1 MSDGLRD
8 ALPKGD
14 SMSYSLEEIRVLAK
28 REPFRAGVRMRYI
41 MPRISV
47 RVTRWILH
55 HLPKATPNQLTLV
68 SGVLGFAAGAFLLF
82 PRGIAPAVAAALLYQ
97 LHILFDYVDGEIARV
112 KQLASPLGAYY
123 DLMVGRLVKPVVI
136 YGAVI
141 GTWLGTKDPTD
152 APRDLLL
159 GTLILL
165 GFFLDKEAVDVWY
178 RANAGRADLEDPYVI
193 QSERPVKGLR
203 RRVARALVAT
213 RGIQAFLL
221 YQVIASVVTTLG
233 VHRIHLGGIETTLRG
248 VVLMAYALAFP
259 TVALVRTLIIAR
271 TGHIPRRQDLV
282 DG

>member
-1 MSDGLRD
+1 MSDTVRD
-8 ALPKGD
+8 GPEGS
-14 SMSYSLEEIRVLAK
+14 SMAYSLEEIRVLAK
-28 REPFRAGVRMRYI
+28 REPFRAGVRMRYL
-41 MPRISV
+41 MPRVSV

-55 HLPKATPNQLTLV
+55 HLPNVTPNQLTLV
-68 SGVLGFAAGAFLLF
+68 SGVLGVAAGAFLLF
-82 PRGIAPAVAAALLYQ
+82 PRGIAPAVAALLLYQ

-178 RANAGRADLEDPYVI
+178 RANAGRTDLEDPYVVR
-193 QSERPVKGLR
+193 SDRPVRGLR
-203 RRVARALVAT
+203 RRVARVLVGL
-213 RGIQAFLL
+213 RGIQTLL
-221 YQVIASVVTTLG
+221 VYMVLAAVVTTLG
-233 VHRIHLGGIETTLRG
+233 VGTVHLGGIETTPRG
-248 VVLMAYALAFP
+248 VVLMAYAVAFP
-259 TVALVRTLIIAR
+259 AVALIRTVIIAR

-282 DG
+282 GG

>member
-1 MSDGLRD
+1 VSDTVRD
-8 ALPKGD
+8 GPEGS
-14 SMSYSLEEIRVLAK
+14 SMAYSLEEIRVLAK
-28 REPFRAGVRMRYI
+28 REPFRAGVRMRYL
-41 MPRISV
+41 MPRVSV

-55 HLPKATPNQLTLV
+55 HLPNVTPNQLTLV
-68 SGVLGFAAGAFLLF
+68 SGVLGVAAGAFLLF
-82 PRGIAPAVAAALLYQ
+82 PRGIAPAVAALLLYQ

-178 RANAGRADLEDPYVI
+178 RANAGRTDLEDPYVVR
-193 QSERPVKGLR
+193 SDRPVRGRR
-203 RRVARALVAT
+203 RRVARVLVGL
-213 RGIQAFLL
+213 RGIQTLL
-221 YQVIASVVTTLG
+221 VYMVLAAVVTTLG
-233 VHRIHLGGIETTLRG
+233 VGTVHLGGIETTPRG
-248 VVLMAYALAFP
+248 VVLMAYAVAFP
-259 TVALVRTLIIAR
+259 AVALIRTVIIAR

-282 DG
+282 GG

>member
-1 MSDGLRD
+1 MSDTVRD
-8 ALPKGD
+8 APEGS
-14 SMSYSLEEIRVLAK
+14 SMAYSLEEIRVLAK
-28 REPFRAGVRMRYI
+28 REPFRAGVRMRYL
-41 MPRISV
+41 MPRVSV

-55 HLPKATPNQLTLV
+55 HLPNVTPNQLTLV
-68 SGVLGFAAGAFLLF
+68 SGVLGVAAGAFLLF
-82 PRGIAPAVAAALLYQ
+82 PRGIAPAVAALLLYQ

-178 RANAGRADLEDPYVI
+178 RANAGRTDLEDPYVVR
-193 QSERPVKGLR
+193 SDRPVRGLR
-203 RRVARALVAT
+203 RRVARVLVGL
-213 RGIQAFLL
+213 RGIQTMLV
-221 YQVIASVVTTLG
+221 YQVLAAVVTTLG
-233 VHRIHLGGIETTLRG
+233 VHTVHLAGIETTPRG
-248 VVLMAYALAFP
+248 VVLMAYAVAFP
-259 TVALVRTLIIAR
+259 AVALIRTVIIAR

-282 DG
+282 GG

>member
-1 MSDGLRD
+1 
-8 ALPKGD
+8 
-14 SMSYSLEEIRVLAK
+14 MSYSLEEIRVLAK

-55 HLPKATPNQLTLV
+55 HLPNVTPNQLTLV
-68 SGVLGFAAGAFLLF
+68 SGVLGFAAGAFLTF

-141 GTWLGTKDPTD
+141 GTWLGTKDPAD

-178 RANAGRADLEDPYVI
+178 RANAGRSDIEDPYVVR
-193 QSERPVKGLR
+193 SDRPVRGLR
-203 RRVARALVAT
+203 RRVARVLVGL
-213 RGIQAFLL
+213 RGIQSLL
-221 YQVIASVVTTLG
+221 VYQVIAAVVTTLG
-233 VHRIHLGGIETTLRG
+233 VRMVQFGGVETTLRG
-248 VVLMAYALAFP
+248 VVLMVFAVAFP
-259 TVALVRTLIIAR
+259 TVALVRIVIIAR

>member
-1 MSDGLRD
+1 VSDTVRD
-8 ALPKGD
+8 APEGS
-14 SMSYSLEEIRVLAK
+14 SMAYSLEEIRVLAK
-28 REPFRAGVRMRYI
+28 REPFRAGVRMRYL
-41 MPRISV
+41 MPRVSV

-55 HLPKATPNQLTLV
+55 HLPNVTPNQLTLV
-68 SGVLGFAAGAFLLF
+68 SGVLGVAAGAFLLF
-82 PRGIAPAVAAALLYQ
+82 PRGIAPAVAALLVYQ
-97 LHILFDYVDGEIARV
+97 LHILFDYVDGEVARV

-178 RANAGRADLEDPYVI
+178 RANAGRTDLEDPYVVR
-193 QSERPVKGLR
+193 SDRPVRGLR
-203 RRVARALVAT
+203 RRVARVLVGL
-213 RGIQAFLL
+213 RGIQTLL
-221 YQVIASVVTTLG
+221 VYMVLAAVVTALG
-233 VHRIHLGGIETTLRG
+233 VGTVYLGGIETTPRG
-248 VVLMAYALAFP
+248 LVLMAYAVAFP
-259 TVALVRTLIIAR
+259 AVALIRTVIIAR

>member
-1 MSDGLRD
+1 MSDTVRD
-8 ALPKGD
+8 GPEGS
-14 SMSYSLEEIRVLAK
+14 SMAYSLEEIRVLAK
-28 REPFRAGVRMRYI
+28 REPFRAGVRMRYL
-41 MPRISV
+41 MPRVSV

-55 HLPKATPNQLTLV
+55 HLPNVTPNQLTLV
-68 SGVLGFAAGAFLLF
+68 SGVLGVAAGAFLLF
-82 PRGIAPAVAAALLYQ
+82 PRGIAPAVAALLLYQ

-159 GTLILL
+159 GMLILL

-178 RANAGRADLEDPYVI
+178 RANAGRTDLEDPYVVR
-193 QSERPVKGLR
+193 SDRPVRGRR
-203 RRVARALVAT
+203 RRVARVLVGL
-213 RGIQAFLL
+213 RGIQTLL
-221 YQVIASVVTTLG
+221 VYMVLAAVVTTLG
-233 VHRIHLGGIETTLRG
+233 VGTVHLGGIETTPRG
-248 VVLMAYALAFP
+248 VVLMAYAVAFP
-259 TVALVRTLIIAR
+259 AVALIRTVIIAR

-282 DG
+282 GG

>member
-1 MSDGLRD
+1 MSDTVRD
-8 ALPKGD
+8 APEGS
-14 SMSYSLEEIRVLAK
+14 SMAYSLEEIRVLAK
-28 REPFRAGVRMRYI
+28 REPFRAGVRMRYL
-41 MPRISV
+41 MPRVSV

-55 HLPKATPNQLTLV
+55 HLPNVTPNQLTLV
-68 SGVLGFAAGAFLLF
+68 SGVLGVAAGAFLLF
-82 PRGIAPAVAAALLYQ
+82 PRGIAPAVAALLLYQ

-178 RANAGRADLEDPYVI
+178 RANAGRTDLEDPYVVR
-193 QSERPVKGLR
+193 SDRPVRGLR
-203 RRVARALVAT
+203 RRVARVLVGL
-213 RGIQAFLL
+213 RGIQTLL
-221 YQVIASVVTTLG
+221 VYMVLAAVVTTLG
-233 VHRIHLGGIETTLRG
+233 VGTVHLGGIETTPRG
-248 VVLMAYALAFP
+248 VVLMAYAVAFP
-259 TVALVRTLIIAR
+259 AVALIRTVIIAR

-282 DG
+282 GG

>member
-1 MSDGLRD
+1 MSDTVRD
-8 ALPKGD
+8 APEGS
-14 SMSYSLEEIRVLAK
+14 SMAYSLEEIRVLAK
-28 REPFRAGVRMRYI
+28 REPFRAGVRMRYL
-41 MPRISV
+41 MPRVSV

-55 HLPKATPNQLTLV
+55 HLPNVTPNQLTLV
-68 SGVLGFAAGAFLLF
+68 SGVLGIAAGAFLLF
-82 PRGIAPAVAAALLYQ
+82 PRGIAPAVAALLLYQ

-136 YGAVI
+136 YSAVI

-178 RANAGRADLEDPYVI
+178 RANAGRTDLEDPYVVR
-193 QSERPVKGLR
+193 SDRPVRGLR
-203 RRVARALVAT
+203 RRVARVLVGL
-213 RGIQAFLL
+213 RGIQTLL
-221 YQVIASVVTTLG
+221 VYQVLAAVVTTLG
-233 VHRIHLGGIETTLRG
+233 VRTVHLGGIETTPRG
-248 VVLMAYALAFP
+248 VVLMAYAVAFP
-259 TVALVRTLIIAR
+259 AVALIRTVIIAR

-282 DG
+282 GG

>member
-1 MSDGLRD
+1 
-8 ALPKGD
+8 
-14 SMSYSLEEIRVLAK
+14 MSYSLEEIRVLAK
-28 REPFRAGVRMRYI
+28 REPFRAGVRMRYV

-47 RVTRWILH
+47 RVTHWILR

-68 SGVLGFAAGAFLLF
+68 SGVLGVVAGGFLLF
-82 PRGIAPAVAAALLYQ
+82 PRGIAPAVAALLLYQ

-112 KQLASPLGAYY
+112 KSLASPLGAYY

-141 GTWLGTKDPTD
+141 GTWLGTKDPAD

-178 RANAGRADLEDPYVI
+178 RANAGRSDIEDPYVV
-193 QSERPVKGLR
+193 QSDRPVKGLR
-203 RRVARALVAT
+203 RRVARTLVGM
-213 RGIQAFLL
+213 RGIQAFLV

-233 VHRIHLGGIETTLRG
+233 LQTFHLGRIETTVRG
-248 VVLMAYALAFP
+248 VVLMAYAVAFP
-259 TVALVRTLIIAR
+259 AVALARSVIIAR

-282 DG
+282 GG

>member
-1 MSDGLRD
+1 VSDTVRNAPEGS
-8 ALPKGD
+8 
-14 SMSYSLEEIRVLAK
+14 SMAYSLEEIRVLAK
-28 REPFRAGVRMRYI
+28 REPFRAGVRMRYL
-41 MPRISV
+41 MPRVSV

-55 HLPKATPNQLTLV
+55 HLPNVTPNQLTLV
-68 SGVLGFAAGAFLLF
+68 SGVLGVAAGAFLLF
-82 PRGIAPAVAAALLYQ
+82 PRGIAPAVAALLLYQ

-178 RANAGRADLEDPYVI
+178 RANAGRTDLEDPYVVR
-193 QSERPVKGLR
+193 SDRPVRGLR
-203 RRVARALVAT
+203 RRVARVLVGL
-213 RGIQAFLL
+213 RGIQTLL
-221 YQVIASVVTTLG
+221 FYQVLAAVVTTLG
-233 VHRIHLGGIETTLRG
+233 VRTFHLGGIETTPRG
-248 VVLMAYALAFP
+248 VVLMAYAVAFP
-259 TVALVRTLIIAR
+259 TVALIRTVIIAR

-282 DG
+282 GG